1 MLKEQIENDLK
12 SAMKERKQ
20 TELDTL
26 RMLRARVKN
35 EEIAKQKEF
44 GDPEILE
51 LVASEV
57 KRRKDSIESFRQ
69 GGREELAQKEEA
81 EMQILQKYMPA
92 QLSEDEVKQIITET
106 LAGQELS
113 QADFGKAM
121 GLVMPKLK
129 GKAAGDVVSRLLK
142 ENLK

>member
-12 SAMKERKQ
+12 SAMKEKKQ
-20 TELDTL
+20 LELDTL
-26 RMLRARVKN
+26 RMLRARVQN

-44 GDPEILE
+44 GDPEVIE

-57 KRRKDSIESFRQ
+57 KRRKDSIESYRQ

-81 EMQILQKYMPA
+81 EMQVLQKYMPA
-92 QLSEDEVKQIITET
+92 QLSEDEVRQIITET

-129 GKAAGDVVSRLLK
+129 GKAPGDVVSKLLK